1 MNLVAKTIHEGDGMI
16 VELGLS
22 VLVFLNCYT
31 LRSTDVGILFPES
44 GSPSL
49 REFSRLSSSIHD
61 RQTSIRWG
69 RVEYSAVHP

>member
-31 LRSTDVGILFPES
+31 LRSTDAGILFPES
-44 GSPSL
+44 QVARVFVNSRDYPPVFMIDRLPSAG
-49 REFSRLSSSIHD
+49 D
-61 RQTSIRWG
+61 
-69 RVEYSAVHP
+69 V